1 MWFSEKQKSK
11 QVLSVRD
18 VLAWCDFMNVAVHQ
32 LKLSNFESLI
42 HGAHLILLDGLGI
55 GSSTTSAATIK
66 SLRSEAFL
74 KLLELIPEKFRR
86 EIMEKEDMQ
95 STQFI
100 DEQNHFGT
108 SLFKVSKGE
117 HKVPFPYSL
126 QAPTTSINA
135 LRVLRAL
142 QLRKPVLLEGSPGV
156 GKTSLISALA
166 SATGHK
172 LVRINL
178 SEHTDLMD
186 LLGTDLPVE
195 GGKPGE
201 FQWCDGVFLRAL
213 KVFRCYRNSQ
223 IDWIGWRL
231 GLVR

>member
-1 MWFSEKQKSK
+1 
-11 QVLSVRD
+11 
-18 VLAWCDFMNVAVHQ
+18 MNVAVHQ
-32 LKLSNFESLI
+32 LKLSNYESLI

-55 GSSTTSAATIK
+55 GSSSTSATAIK
-66 SLRSEAFL
+66 SLRNEAFV
-74 KLLELIPEKFRR
+74 KLLEIIPERPR
-86 EIMEKEDMQ
+86 MEILDKDSMH
-95 STQFI
+95 STNFV
-100 DEQNHFGT
+100 DDSLHFGT
-108 SLFKVSKGE
+108 SLFKVRKGD
-117 HKVPFPYSL
+117 HIVPFPYSIK
-126 QAPTTSINA
+126 APTTATNA

-166 SATGHK
+166 SATGHR

-213 KVFRCYRNSQ
+213 KVTHCYNKVYSFFTGR
-223 IDWIGWRL
+223 RL
-231 GLVR
+231 GTFG